1 MKTEEE
7 LKMMGRVNKMIP
19 TKNLTLSD
27 VERLRYKMPKSEK
40 EVKEINEMKKHLET
54 LYTGKVTLTFSEKIY
69 RRNIENAYE

>member
-1 MKTEEE
+1 
-7 LKMMGRVNKMIP
+7 
-19 TKNLTLSD
+19 
-27 VERLRYKMPKSEK
+27 MPKSEK